1 MPDKTSK
8 TPNKEELE
16 HSKSQDGNESEEVLD
31 GIPISP
37 EVLDKLPQEMK
48 SIFLA
53 ALSKQT
59 TIGFPTNPLSNK
71 ITSEHIGKI
80 IDSTEKD
87 SEREF
92 EFNKL
97 ELQDQKTSRW
107 VFLAVFVI
115 ALTFVSFII
124 VFLSS
129 VDKETMRFVL
139 GLIVGLIGGFG
150 IKELLPKSKKQS
162 E

>member
-8 TPNKEELE
+8 TSNKEDLE
-16 HSKSQDGNESEEVLD
+16 HSKSQDGNESVELLD
-31 GIPISP
+31 GNPISP
-37 EVLDKLPQEMK
+37 EVLDKLPQEMR
-48 SIFLA
+48 SVFLA
-53 ALSKQT
+53 FSKQT
-59 TIGFPTNPLSNK
+59 TIGFPTSPLSNK

-87 SEREF
+87 SERDF

-107 VFLAVFVI
+107 FFLAVFVI

>member
-8 TPNKEELE
+8 TENKEELE
-16 HSKSQDGNESEEVLD
+16 LSKIDEGNKSEEVLD
-31 GIPISP
+31 GVPVSR
-37 EVLDKLPQEMK
+37 EVLDKLPPDMRN
-48 SIFLA
+48 IFLA
-53 ALSKQT
+53 LSRQT

-87 SEREF
+87 SERDF

-107 VFLAVFVI
+107 FFLTVFVI
-115 ALTFVSFII
+115 ALIFVSFII
-124 VFLSS
+124 IFLSS